1 MPTQEEVLGSDR
13 VQGAVAKTSSTAD
26 CWRSSTRLRPQQS
39 SIQDWSGSSLLQLE
53 IWWDF
58 TKIFLI
64 PWSHYFLFLPRDPDP
79 DIAFLFCE
87 EMSSFPSINLFLLQL
102 MAPQEASWTQTNP
115 RNQEDFWPRSE
126 IWDFW
131 KSVSSSSFWSV
142 LGEEKVTQKLK
153 TGDVVMIL
161 AMSVYLDFKKQIL
174 PTTIT

>member
-1 MPTQEEVLGSDR
+1 MFKF
-13 VQGAVAKTSSTAD
+13 KTSAAAVKHSRLKWVKSASVRDLVRFPKNIST
-26 CWRSSTRLRPQQS
+26 
-39 SIQDWSGSSLLQLE
+39 SLLQLE

-64 PWSHYFLFLPRDPDP
+64 PWSHYFLFLPHDPDP